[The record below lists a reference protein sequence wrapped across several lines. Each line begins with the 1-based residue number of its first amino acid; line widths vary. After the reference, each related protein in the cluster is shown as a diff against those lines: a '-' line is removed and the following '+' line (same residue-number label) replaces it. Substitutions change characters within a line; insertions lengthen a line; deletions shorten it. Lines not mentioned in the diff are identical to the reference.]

1 MAGSDVQ
8 GTSKKF
14 HQQFAFLRPA
24 AYFRRMRK
32 NPFEPCIATRG
43 TKLPTGPDW
52 IHEIK
57 HDGYRLMVRRTASSR
72 VSIRTRRGF
81 DWSSR

>member
-1 MAGSDVQ
+1 LIGPYGASWAGGSAVYVPI
-8 GTSKKF
+8 KVRNKVVN
-14 HQQFAFLRPA
+14 RP
-24 AYFRRMRK
+24 
-32 NPFEPCIATRG
+32 PS
-43 TKLPTGPDW
+43 GPDW

-81 DWSSR
+81 DWGSR